1 MRTHDVWT
9 ALAVVCVA
17 AAPQAAAQRRFPPE
31 SLINVKVFEKTTPV
45 TTVIGTM
52 RNFAGWLGVRCQY
65 CHLGEE
71 GKPLETF
78 DFASDDKRTKRTAR
92 VMMRMVEEINRRL
105 TEIPER
111 PTAEVAVN
119 CGTCHRG
126 VPRPVPLIDVLAQA
140 LTAGGADSATA
151 AYRGLRERFHGRA
164 AYDFGDGTLN
174 TFAGRLARE
183 GRFDEALRMVQL
195 NAEFFPAASSVALTR
210 GEVLLARHDT
220 TGAIAEYRRAVG
232 MDGNP
237 QARQRLATLG
247 AP

>member
-1 MRTHDVWT
+1 MRTLHVCT
-9 ALAVVCVA
+9 ALAVVTIVA
-17 AAPQAAAQRRFPPE
+17 APGAGAQRRFPPE
-31 SLINVKVFEKTTPV
+31 SLINVKVFDKTTPV
-45 TTVIGTM
+45 INVIGTM

-71 GKPLETF
+71 GQPLEAF

-105 TEIPER
+105 VEIPDR
-111 PTAEVAVN
+111 PTPEVAVT

-126 VPRPVPLIDVLAQA
+126 VPRPVPLIDLLTQA
-140 LTAGGADSATA
+140 LTVGGPDSATA
-151 AYRGLRERFHGRA
+151 TYRGLRHRFHGSA
-164 AYDFGDGTLN
+164 AYDFSEGTLN
-174 TFAGRLARE
+174 IFAGRLARQ

-195 NAEFFPAASSVALTR
+195 NAEFFPAASSVVLTR
-210 GEVLLARHDT
+210 GEVLLARRDT

-237 QARQRLATLG
+237 QARQRLANLG